1 MRTGPFPNWLK
12 FVVVLAAVAATFGC
26 LKRSRSGPEGA
37 SVVRA
42 DVDGAPAWIKPM
54 VGGPMLYGCPVFP
67 ANSVWNTTIDKLP
80 KDPRSDVYI
89 QTMGAD
95 KPLHPD
101 FGANGG
107 IPFEE
112 VPPGTKRVKVAFDN
126 RDQSDLGN
134 YPIPANA
141 QIEGGRQS
149 DGDRHVI
156 LVEPVLCML
165 FETFATYPQPDGTWK
180 VGSAIKMDLTD
191 NMLRPDGWTSAD
203 AAGLPILPGLVRYD
217 EVAAGVIRHALRFTV
232 PHTQAAHIWPA
243 RHDASKLKDAK
254 YPPMGV
260 RLRLRANFDIT
271 PFSKT
276 NQVILTAL
284 KHYGM
289 ILADNGSAFYISG
302 APDRRWDD
310 DDLHRLN
317 GVRGS
322 DFEVVDE
329 SDLQMAAD
337 SGRVDPKS
345 VH

>member
-1 MRTGPFPNWLK
+1 MRTGSYPNWLK
-12 FVVVLAAVAATFGC
+12 SVVVLAAVAATFGC
-26 LKRSRSGPEGA
+26 LNRSRSGPEGS
-37 SVVRA
+37 SVVSA
-42 DVDGAPAWIKPM
+42 QTVGTPAWVKPM
-54 VGGPMLYGCPVFP
+54 LGGPMLYGCPLFP
-67 ANSVWNTTIDKLP
+67 ADNVWNTTIDKLP
-80 KDPRSDVYI
+80 KDAHSDVYI
-89 QTMGAD
+89 QTMGPG

-107 IPFEE
+107 IPFAE
-112 VPPGTKRVKVAFDN
+112 VPAGTKRVKVDFDY

-134 YPIPANA
+134 YPIPPNA
-141 QIEGGRQS
+141 PIEGGPNA

-156 LVEPVLCML
+156 LVQPGFCML
-165 FETFATYPQPDGTWK
+165 YELFAARPQPDGTWK
-180 VGSAIKMDLTD
+180 AGSGIKMDLTD
-191 NMLRPDGWTSAD
+191 NALRTDGYTSTD

-217 EVAAGVIRHALRFTV
+217 EVASGVIRHALRFTV
-232 PHTQAAHIWPA
+232 PQTQAAHIWPA
-243 RHDASKLKDAK
+243 RHDASKLKGAN

-271 PFSKT
+271 PFSKS

-329 SDLQMAAD
+329 GDLQMEPD

-345 VH
+345 QH